1 MATITNQATVTYSYG
16 GTSAAASSNV
26 AVTTLTEPIT
36 ASKTSLGSTYTEG
49 DEITYI
55 LSVTNGSAGAVSDI
69 TVSDNLGTY
78 TLDTVTVTPLR
89 YIGPAYLYIN
99 GVYNTELTP
108 AITANS
114 ISFTL
119 PSVPA
124 GANAIVIYRAEVRN
138 TAPLASGST
147 ITNTATFASAALG
160 ESLNE
165 SNTVTVADYA
175 RLNIVKSM
183 APNPVTG
190 GSQLTYTFAI
200 YNYGNEDAADVVL
213 TDTFSPAPTGI
224 SVSVNGTAVSAS
236 DYTYTGGTLTL
247 PAATGTSYEITVPA
261 ATFTTNA
268 ATGVVTV
275 TPGITTVEVTGT
287 I

>member
-16 GTSAAASSNV
+16 GTNAAASSNV

-36 ASKTSLGSTYTEG
+36 ASKTALGSTYTAG

-78 TLDTVTVTPLR
+78 ALGTNNVTPLR
-89 YIGPAYLYIN
+89 YTGPAYLYIN
-99 GVYNTELTP
+99 GVFNSELTP
-108 AITANS
+108 TSTANA
-114 ISFTL
+114 ISFAL

-124 GANAIVIYRAEVRN
+124 GANAMVIYRATVEN
-138 TAPLASGST
+138 TAPLASGSAL
-147 ITNTATFASAALG
+147 TNTATFASASLG
-160 ESLNE
+160 ENLTQ

-183 APNPVTG
+183 SPNPVTG
-190 GSQLTYTFAI
+190 GSQLTYTFTI
-200 YNYGNEDAADVVL
+200 YNYGNDDATDVVL
-213 TDTFSPAPTGI
+213 TDAFSPAPTGI
-224 SVSVNGTAVSAS
+224 SVSVNGTAVAAS

-247 PAATGTSYEITVPA
+247 PAAAGTSYEITVPA
-261 ATFTTNA
+261 ATFTTDA

-275 TPGITTVEVTGT
+275 TPGITTIEVTGT